1 MQILKMSWFV
11 SELAE
16 KNSFDVSNDESRV
29 AQVFFNLLNVA
40 QTQTMSDLI
49 LHNTTLRLSSK

>member
-1 MQILKMSWFV
+1 MSWFV

-29 AQVFFNLLNVA
+29 AQVFLNLFTLLRHKPWRIYKQV
-40 QTQTMSDLI
+40 I
-49 LHNTTLRLSSK
+49 LQRGTFGFTVWRY